1 MTTPTMPGAGT
12 PGVNQRAQIV
22 MSQDE
27 IDAFLAG
34 RNSMSVATINP
45 DGTIHM
51 VAMWYGFYAD
61 GTIGFETK
69 LKSQKVQNI
78 KRSDRIT
85 VLVEDGETYDKLRGV
100 SLVGRAEIIEP
111 GEELFGLGISVFERY
126 QGMTYDESMKPAVE
140 MMLNKRVG
148 VKVHVDKTVSWDHR
162 KLGIGS

>member
-22 MSQDE
+22 MSQEE
-27 IDAFLAG
+27 IDTFLAG
-34 RNSMSVATINP
+34 RSSMSVATINP

-51 VAMWYGFYAD
+51 VAMWYGFYPD

-69 LKSQKVQNI
+69 AKSQKVQNI
-78 KRSDRIT
+78 KRGAGIT
-85 VLVEDGETYDKLRGV
+85 VLVEDGDQYQELRGV

-111 GEELFGLGISVFERY
+111 GDDLFALGISVFERY
-126 QGMTYDESMKPAVE
+126 QGLTYDDSMKPMVE

-148 VKVHVDKTVSWDHR
+148 VKMHVAKTVSWDHR
-162 KLGIGS
+162 KLGIGG

>member
-1 MTTPTMPGAGT
+1 MSAPTMPGAGQG
-12 PGVNQRAQIV
+12 GVNQRGQIV
-22 MSQDE
+22 MSAEE
-27 IDAFLAG
+27 IEAFLAR

-51 VAMWYGFYAD
+51 VAMWYGFFPD

-69 LKSQKVQNI
+69 VKSQKVQNLRRGPGI
-78 KRSDRIT
+78 S
-85 VLVEDGETYDKLRGV
+85 VLVEDGETYETLRGV

-111 GEELFGLGISVFERY
+111 GDELFGLGISVFERY
-126 QGMTYDESMKPAVE
+126 MNVTYDESMKGGVE

-162 KLGIGS
+162 KLGIGR